1 MQQPVRYIHI
11 GYPKAASTALQT
23 HLFAKHGSLYHLGAG
38 SGGTVANYI
47 DDEMMVDVEVSLR
60 TEKESVYQ
68 RAHTIENFE
77 RHFVKAKE
85 LGKLAVGLSSESLSF
100 TMHHD
105 IDPAQKAARLQEI
118 FGQETRII
126 IVIRNQWD
134 LLKSLYREYV
144 LGGLHLDYAE
154 FAYSIYYNQAR
165 SCLYDLNYA
174 YTITL
179 YRQLFGADNV
189 LVVTFEDLQRS
200 PDKVLGQFQQHL
212 EIPVE
217 ITRLPKANTRED
229 DVFLETVRRLNCAV
243 RPNHARSVIE
253 PIGAFRYPSYFEQRL
268 GVPVDARI
276 LEDQRYIDSIRDVA
290 KPASLPYPIPALD
303 YSLDPLIEK
312 KIDELFG
319 EWNKALDSLT
329 AINTFEL
336 GYPY

>member
-1 MQQPVRYIHI
+1 MHQPVRYIHI
-11 GYPKAASTALQT
+11 GYPKSASTALQT

-38 SGGTVANYI
+38 SGGTVASYI
-47 DDEMMVDVEVSLR
+47 DDDMMVDVEVSLR

-68 RAHTIENFE
+68 RSRTIANFE

-85 LGKLAVGLSSESLSF
+85 LGKRAVGLSSESLSF

-105 IDPAQKAARLQEI
+105 IDTAQKAVRLQEI
-118 FGQETRII
+118 FGRDTRII

-165 SCLYDLNYA
+165 SCLHDLNYT
-174 YTITL
+174 YTIQL
-179 YRQLFGADNV
+179 YRQLFGDSNV

-200 PDKVLGQFQQHL
+200 PDKVLGLIQQHL
-212 EIPVE
+212 GIPVE
-217 ITRLPKANTRED
+217 VTRLPKANTRED

-253 PIGAFRYPSYFEQRL
+253 PIGAFRYPSYYEQRL

-276 LEDQRYIDSIRDVA
+276 LEDQRYIDGIRDLA
-290 KPASLPYPIPALD
+290 KPSSLPYAIPGLD

-312 KIDELFG
+312 KMNELFAD
-319 EWNKALDSLT
+319 WNEALDAETGLNSR
-329 AINTFEL
+329 AL
-336 GYPY
+336 GYPE